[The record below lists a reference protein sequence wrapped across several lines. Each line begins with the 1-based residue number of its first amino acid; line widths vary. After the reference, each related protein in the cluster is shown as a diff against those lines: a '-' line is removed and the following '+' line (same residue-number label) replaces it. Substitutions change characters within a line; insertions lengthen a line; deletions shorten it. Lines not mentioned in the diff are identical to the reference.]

1 MRKVKFI
8 KDMPMYGGRKVK
20 EGTVLKVTKFNK
32 LYIYAELGG
41 CTLRLLRKRDAEY
54 IEEIR

>member
-1 MRKVKFI
+1 
-8 KDMPMYGGRKVK
+8 MYGGRKVK